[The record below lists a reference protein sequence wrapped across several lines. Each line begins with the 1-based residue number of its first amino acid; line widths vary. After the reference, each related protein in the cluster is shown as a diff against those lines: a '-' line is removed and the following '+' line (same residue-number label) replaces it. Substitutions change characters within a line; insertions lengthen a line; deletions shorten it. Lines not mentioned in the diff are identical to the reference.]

1 MKKTLLFG
9 EPMALLIADEPGP
22 LEKCEHF
29 TRSMSGAE
37 VNVGIGLT
45 RLGHKVEYLTRL
57 GDDPFGHYI
66 YEQLHNQGIGTSMIE
81 YDSVFKTGIQLKEL
95 VADGSDPKAAYYR
108 KCSAAS
114 HICADDID
122 KIDLT
127 DVELVHVTGIPPAL
141 SQMAIEATVRL
152 MERAKENGI
161 MLTFDPNLRPALWN
175 SVDHMIDVINK
186 LSVSADVVLP
196 GIGECEILLGTRNK
210 EQIAAFYHSHGVKIV
225 VIKDGKNGAF
235 VSGKN
240 GESTTQINV
249 PGYRI
254 EHVVDTVGAGDGFA
268 VGFISGM
275 LEGLPVEAC
284 AKRANAIG
292 AIQVQHRGDN
302 EGLPDRVKLEAAM
315 LTMKQ

>member
-57 GDDPFGHYI
+57 GDDPYGHYI

-95 VADGSDPKAAYYR
+95 VADGSDPKAPYYR

-161 MLTFDPNLRPALWN
+161 MLTFDPNLRPLW
-175 SVDHMIDVINK
+175 IF
-186 LSVSADVVLP
+186 
-196 GIGECEILLGTRNK
+196 ILATRRD
-210 EQIAAFYHSHGVKIV
+210 EHLIHPLITRIVHYTIV
-225 VIKDGKNGAF
+225 VCN
-235 VSGKN
+235 
-240 GESTTQINV
+240 
-249 PGYRI
+249 YRYATYSHTL
-254 EHVVDTVGAGDGFA
+254 HV
-268 VGFISGM
+268 
-275 LEGLPVEAC
+275 C
-284 AKRANAIG
+284 
-292 AIQVQHRGDN
+292 IQ
-302 EGLPDRVKLEAAM
+302 
-315 LTMKQ
+315 

>member
-95 VADGSDPKAAYYR
+95 VADGSDPKAPYYR

-186 LSVSADVVLP
+186 LSSVGPYVVYAPFPCSICFLIAVKLSPDTSQAAVPTSTVLP
-196 GIGECEILLGTRNK
+196 YKSTNIMDFTQLSGSYSLRRILLK
-210 EQIAAFYHSHGVKIV
+210 SLIF
-225 VIKDGKNGAF
+225 
-235 VSGKN
+235 
-240 GESTTQINV
+240 
-249 PGYRI
+249 
-254 EHVVDTVGAGDGFA
+254 
-268 VGFISGM
+268 
-275 LEGLPVEAC
+275 
-284 AKRANAIG
+284 
-292 AIQVQHRGDN
+292 
-302 EGLPDRVKLEAAM
+302 
-315 LTMKQ
+315 